1 MGNIR
6 ADKLI
11 KESELIFYNDMGIK
25 QVYYNDTILY
35 NRESA
40 YFYLKFE
47 NNKEET

>member
-6 ADKLI
+6 SDKLI
-11 KESELIFYNDMGIK
+11 TESDLIFYNDMGIK

-47 NNKEET
+47 NEEDK